1 MSRGAALLVLAGMAG
16 GAVAQAPRPEAE
28 TFFELKV
35 RPVLAGTCFRC
46 HGGAKV
52 RGGLRVDTRA
62 ALLKGGE
69 SGPAVVPGDPDNSLL
84 VRAVRYRHERIHM
97 PPDKRLSDEAVADL
111 AAWVKQG
118 AVWP

>member
-1 MSRGAALLVLAGMAG
+1 MSRVAALLVLAGMAG
-16 GAVAQAPRPEAE
+16 GAVAQAPQPEAE
-28 TFFELKV
+28 AFFELKV

-69 SGPAVVPGDPDNSLL
+69 SGPAVVPGDPDDSLL
-84 VRAVRYRHERIHM
+84 IQAVRYRHGA
-97 PPDKRLSDEAVADL
+97 PPIAPGKR
-111 AAWVKQG
+111 
-118 AVWP
+118 